1 LQCLRVP
8 FSNGFE
14 TVVLTLFCVFTRP
27 CVEAAEVSEEE
38 KAEEEEMDLGGGVD
52 MFRGEEAGGG
62 DYQAKQTPKCGIEG
76 GIAPQVGDAR
86 SGTRHC
92 ATSRR

>member
-1 LQCLRVP
+1 LQHLRVP

-14 TVVLTLFCVFTRP
+14 TVVLTLFCIFTRP
-27 CVEAAEVSEEE
+27 CVEAAEAAEEE
-38 KAEEEEMDLGGGVD
+38 KEEEMDLGGGVD
-52 MFRGEEAGGG
+52 VFGGEEPGCG
-62 DYQAKQTPKCGIEG
+62 DCQAKQTTKCGIEG
-76 GIAPQVGDAR
+76 GIAPQVGDVR